1 MKHAKVV
8 RVDKFWLRTSM
19 VPFLTC
25 IALAKR
31 SMAIRTVGQF
41 KARMAVRS
49 VPQYQLLGVSVEDDD

>member
-1 MKHAKVV
+1 
-8 RVDKFWLRTSM
+8 M